1 MGRMLRGWNDGD
13 KWMWRGANLEPGAVR
28 SSVIFGATR
37 KKATLSAAFSICYLS
52 VFIGFIVEPA
62 KGLEPPT

>member
-13 KWMWRGANLEPGAVR
+13 KWKGRGTNWERGAVR

-37 KKATLSAAFSICYLS
+37 KKASLPVAFSFCYLS
-52 VFIGFIVEPA
+52 VFIRFTVEPV